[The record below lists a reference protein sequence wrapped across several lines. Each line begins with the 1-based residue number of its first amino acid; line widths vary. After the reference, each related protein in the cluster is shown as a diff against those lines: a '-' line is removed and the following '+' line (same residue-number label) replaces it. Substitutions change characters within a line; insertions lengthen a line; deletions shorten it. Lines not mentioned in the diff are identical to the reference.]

1 MPISEKKKKKKN
13 CNAFYYK
20 ILKTSGTAR
29 LFETPGE
36 QSQWLPL
43 TKNTTF
49 KTLQSFVKLPF
60 IWLNNLKFVEGSHL
74 SSHVRYFAANFAPL

>member
-1 MPISEKKKKKKN
+1 MPISDALN
-13 CNAFYYK
+13 VK

-29 LFETPGE
+29 LFETTGE

-49 KTLQSFVKLPF
+49 KTLQSFVELPF

-74 SSHVRYFAANFAPL
+74 CSHVRY